1 MVVIMS
7 YKTTIPLNIA
17 LDDEILMNFDVF
29 IQFSLLPFS
38 IGLQS
43 PTAVA
48 EHPILVIFF
57 QLWEVCTQP
66 KVKVTIL
73 LIKIIPLD
81 SELFSLSELIL
92 FMSK

>member
-1 MVVIMS
+1 MVVITD
-7 YKTTIPLNIA
+7 YKIILLLNIV
-17 LDDEILMNFDVF
+17 LDDEFLMKFDVS

-38 IGLQS
+38 ICLQS

-48 EHPILVIFF
+48 EQPILVIFF

-73 LIKIIPLD
+73 LIKVIPL
-81 SELFSLSELIL
+81 ELALFSLSEMIL